1 MHTIEM
7 TPAILFDFDGTLVD
21 SEGIWLEAKINAL
34 LNMGISCEE
43 SELREFAGKNL
54 NTVFTHFFADSRE
67 HITQKELD
75 VIKANFYKNVDE
87 VALKL
92 VPSYVREIQGA
103 REALQ
108 RFKEVGF
115 IIAICSN
122 APTYFINSTLSFLKL
137 EGLVQGVFSAANTD
151 MGKPNPFV
159 YQNAIDTLGL
169 EKIHTIAVE
178 DSQSGAEA
186 ALAAGISVIL
196 LKDSEYGDGRANL
209 HNVKSIK
216 DLTPDFVKSIM
227 LDK

>member
-1 MHTIEM
+1 M

-54 NTVFTHFFADSRE
+54 NTVFTHFFAESKE
-67 HITQKELD
+67 HLTQKELD
-75 VIKANFYKNVDE
+75 VIKINFYKNVDE
-87 VALKL
+87 VALNL
-92 VPSYVREIQGA
+92 VPSYIEEIQGA
-103 REALQ
+103 REVLQ
-108 RFKEVGF
+108 RFKEAGF

-122 APTYFINSTLSFLKL
+122 APTYFIDSTLSFLKL
-137 EGLVQGVFSAANTD
+137 EGLVENIFSAANTD

-159 YQNAIDTLGL
+159 YQKAIDTLDL

-186 ALAAGISVIL
+186 ALAAGIGVIL
-196 LKDSEYGDGRANL
+196 LNDSEYDYKRERL
-209 HNVKSIK
+209 HNVRSIK
-216 DLTPDFVKSIM
+216 EVTPDLVKAIM
-227 LDK
+227 FNK